1 MCKHKLK
8 TEQRKIW
15 SLEYWNIFGHWNI
28 WSAVVLSCFIQVYGI
43 YMYIYSKNRNFPMG
57 ISIDMRQVFF
67 VVVVC
72 VCVACPSP
80 SPPSRIH
87 IMNKFNFTQQINQKK
102 LAAETEQNLEKC
114 DYFLFHINF
123 STPFFLSNFTYGH
136 SDFPVFSS
144 NRISNYTFMLDGIE
158 LLNSLSTVS
167 LTRKKLYLY
176 SFLCLPT

>member
-1 MCKHKLK
+1 MITPLLKSQIWIEYYYHHADKCWMSFISVVPAIASQYSSYIFKNTWIFQSLRWQFCRLMGKELFKTFVFISFIYFNEEQKTMCKHKLK

-87 IMNKFNFTQQINQKK
+87 IMNKFNFTQQIN
-102 LAAETEQNLEKC
+102 
-114 DYFLFHINF
+114 
-123 STPFFLSNFTYGH
+123 
-136 SDFPVFSS
+136 
-144 NRISNYTFMLDGIE
+144 
-158 LLNSLSTVS
+158 
-167 LTRKKLYLY
+167 
-176 SFLCLPT
+176 